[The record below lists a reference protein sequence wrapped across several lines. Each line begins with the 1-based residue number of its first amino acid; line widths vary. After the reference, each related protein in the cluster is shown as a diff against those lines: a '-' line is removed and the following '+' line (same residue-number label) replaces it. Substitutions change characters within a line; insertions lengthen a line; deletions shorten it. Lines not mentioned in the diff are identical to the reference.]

1 MTPFS
6 RSTTQPDHTTRSA
19 TRTGPLRRLR
29 TELFDVCIVGAG
41 ASGAG
46 CALDAAARG
55 LKTALI
61 DMDDFGAATS
71 GTSTKLVHGGVRYL
85 EQAFKTADAKQL
97 SLVRKALHE
106 RKTLLHIA
114 PHLAHPL
121 ALLTPCFNWFEGA
134 YFTIGL
140 KLYDWLA
147 GTRQLQPSRWLTRK
161 EAVAEFPAFDG
172 NRLHSAV
179 MYYDGQF
186 DDVRL
191 NLALVQTAT
200 ERGAVTANHIRAT
213 GFVRDEQG
221 RLQGIEVTD
230 TLTGDQFT
238 IRAKVLV
245 NATGTRADFLRQ
257 SADKSRQHRMRAS
270 KGAHVVLRADAMTP
284 SKAALL
290 VPKTADGRV
299 LFAIPW
305 RGHWLIGTTDTEAG
319 PTDAPMLQPDEA
331 DYLTK
336 HVSQYLKT
344 PIAIGQVTGG
354 FAGLRPLLQADPQ
367 ASSKSLVRDHEVE
380 IDPASGLVSIMG
392 GKWTTYRLMAQ
403 ETIDACCRVLK
414 IDVSSSTE
422 TLLLAGGDGY
432 GKTFIERFGAV
443 HNQLPADVLAHL
455 LDTYGTHA
463 ETVVNLFREEPTY
476 SGRLV
481 EGHPFTTGEV
491 VYAVR
496 VERAQTIA
504 DVLMRR
510 IRLGLVDWAAALEAL
525 PAVTDIMSR
534 KLDWSEEEARQ
545 AETTFRAHLDLLM
558 ASAGVASATGTKKA

>member
-1 MTPFS
+1 MNPPS
-6 RSTTQPDHTTRSA
+6 RPIDRSNRPISPSG
-19 TRTGPLRRLR
+19 RTAHLHRLQ
-29 TELFDVCIVGAG
+29 TELFDVCIIGAG

-55 LKTALI
+55 LNTALI

-85 EQAFKTADAKQL
+85 EQAFKTFDVKQL

-147 GTRQLQPSRWLTRK
+147 GSRQLEPSRWLTRK
-161 EAVAEFPAFDG
+161 QAVAEFPAFDG
-172 NRLHSAV
+172 KRLHSAV

-191 NLALVQTAT
+191 NLALVQTAGQ
-200 ERGAVTANHIRAT
+200 RGAATANHIRAER
-213 GFVRDEQG
+213 FVQDEQG
-221 RLQGIEVTD
+221 RLQGVDVLD
-230 TLTGDQFT
+230 TLTGDRFT

-257 SADKSRQHRMRAS
+257 AADTTRQNRMRAS
-270 KGAHVVLRADAMTP
+270 KGAHVVLRADAMIP

-305 RGHWLIGTTDTEAG
+305 RGHWLIGTTDTEAD
-319 PTDAPMLQPDEA
+319 PTDVPMLQPDEA

-344 PIAIGQVTGG
+344 PISLGQVTGG
-354 FAGLRPLLQADPQ
+354 FAGLRPLLQADPG

-380 IDPASGLVSIMG
+380 IDPASGLISIMG

-403 ETIDACCRVLK
+403 ETIDACCQVLQV
-414 IDVSSSTE
+414 DRLSPTE
-422 TLLLAGGDGY
+422 TLLLTGGDGY
-432 GKTFIERFGAV
+432 GKPFIERFRVA
-443 HNQLPADVLAHL
+443 NKLLADDVLTHL
-455 LDTYGTHA
+455 LNTYGTNA
-463 ETVVNLFREEPTY
+463 EALVKLFRKEPSY
-476 SGRLV
+476 SERLV
-481 EGHPFTTGEV
+481 DGHPFTKAEV
-491 VYAVR
+491 VYAVQI
-496 VERAQTIA
+496 ENAQTIA

-510 IRLGLVDWAAALEAL
+510 IRLGLVDWAATLQAL
-525 PAVTDIMSR
+525 PDVAEIMGYE
-534 KLDWSEEEARQ
+534 LGWSEEDTERAEAEFRTHIDLLMEQ
-545 AETTFRAHLDLLM
+545 AGVMAETT
-558 ASAGVASATGTKKA
+558 TKKA

>member
-1 MTPFS
+1 MNHQTS
-6 RSTTQPDHTTRSA
+6 LH
-19 TRTGPLRRLR
+19 RLR
-29 TELFDVCIVGAG
+29 TQQFDICIIGGG

-55 LKTALI
+55 LRTALI
-61 DMDDFGAATS
+61 EMDDFGAVTS

-85 EQAFKTADAKQL
+85 EQAFKTFDPKQL

-106 RKTLLHIA
+106 RKTILHIA

-147 GTRQLQPSRWLTRK
+147 GDRRLEPSRWLKRD
-161 EAVAEFPAFDG
+161 EAVREFPAFDG
-172 NRLHSAV
+172 EKLHSAV

-186 DDVRL
+186 DDIRL
-191 NLALVQTAT
+191 NLALAQTAAQ
-200 ERGAVTANHIRAT
+200 RGATVANHIRAERFQT
-213 GFVRDEQG
+213 DKTG
-221 RLQGIEVTD
+221 RLTAIEVTD
-230 TLTGDQFT
+230 KLTGERIT
-238 IRAKVLV
+238 VRAKIFV

-257 SADKSRQHRMRAS
+257 AADKTRQHRMRAS
-270 KGAHVVLRADAMTP
+270 KGSHVVLRADAITP
-284 SKAALL
+284 TRSALL

-305 RGHWLIGTTDTEAG
+305 RDHWLIGTTDTEAN
-319 PTDAPMLQPDEA
+319 PTDEPCLLPDEA

-344 PIAIGQVTGG
+344 PLSVVQLTGG

-367 ASSKSLVRDHEVE
+367 ASTKSLVRDHEVE
-380 IDPASGLVSIMG
+380 IDPASGLISIMG

-403 ETIDACCRVLK
+403 ETIDTCCQALG
-414 IDVSSSTE
+414 VSANSTTE
-422 TLLLAGGDGY
+422 TLLLTGGDGY
-432 GKTFIERFGAV
+432 TKTFLEQFRKKNSTLAV
-443 HNQLPADVLAHL
+443 DIAAHL
-455 LDTYGTHA
+455 LDTYGTNA
-463 ETVVNLFREEPTY
+463 NAIVQLLNQEP
-476 SGRLV
+476 SLGKRLATQ
-481 EGHPFTTGEV
+481 HPFIEAEV

-496 VERAQTIA
+496 EEMALTIP

-510 IRLGLVDWAAALEAL
+510 IRLGLVDWAATLEAL
-525 PAVTDIMSR
+525 PRVAS
-534 KLDWSEEEARQ
+534 
-545 AETTFRAHLDLLM
+545 LM
-558 ASAGVASATGTKKA
+558 ASELNWTQTAKVQAENLFREHIDWLMEQAGVTPVSTTKKGVID